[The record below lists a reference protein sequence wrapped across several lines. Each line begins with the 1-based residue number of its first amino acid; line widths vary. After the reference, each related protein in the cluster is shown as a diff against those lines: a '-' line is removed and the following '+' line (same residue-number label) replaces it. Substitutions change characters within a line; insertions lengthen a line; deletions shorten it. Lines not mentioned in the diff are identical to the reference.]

1 MIVNTT
7 YTDKEAS
14 RLIDTHLGEQF
25 TILQR
30 IKLKG
35 IGSKRMIISNVS
47 PKMKS
52 YLNTVDDLN
61 YGSIELRPKGILIHI
76 HKKLN
81 SFSWIVPYYRLHIYT
96 SAYFSIHA
104 NGNFIQFNKNK
115 LFKENKAFIEK
126 MIAQKNTVLNT
137 TDYYGV

>member
-7 YTDKEAS
+7 YTDKEAA
-14 RLIDTHLGEQF
+14 RLIDSHLGKQF
-25 TILQR
+25 SIMQR

-35 IGSKRMIISNVS
+35 IGSKRMIIHDVS
-47 PKMKS
+47 PKLKQ

-81 SFSWIVPYYRLHIYT
+81 SFSWIVPYYRLHIYI
-96 SAYFSIHA
+96 AGYFSIHA
-104 NGNFIQFNKNK
+104 NGNFIQFKKNK

-126 MIAQKNTVLNT
+126 MVAQKNTALNI
-137 TDYYGV
+137 TDYYDE